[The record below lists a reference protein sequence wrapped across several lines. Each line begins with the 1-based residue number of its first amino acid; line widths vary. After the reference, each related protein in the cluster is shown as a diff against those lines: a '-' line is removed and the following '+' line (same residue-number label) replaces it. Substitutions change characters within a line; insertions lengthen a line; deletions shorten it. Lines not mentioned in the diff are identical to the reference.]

1 MSSMGRPRVHD
12 EQTRA
17 ELLDTAERLVAEGGI
32 EAVSVRAA
40 AMGAGTTTRAV
51 YVLFGSK
58 EELVQALAQRAFGL
72 LMEQVAA
79 VPLTGDPGRDLIVC
93 SVKGFRAFA
102 LEHPDLFRLFF
113 TAQLPRPPLST
124 GSTRTR
130 MTALEQLALLVERA
144 QVAGLLGSHS
154 VEEVTLLWDALCTG
168 LAMREICGPI
178 QRSEGER
185 IWTDALTALLR
196 GLGPGDGAQPSA
208 TDKGASPRAGSATS
222 TRASP
227 ITVPRRTTP
236 PDRVSTGV
244 HPPSAGAA
252 PWR

>member
-1 MSSMGRPRVHD
+1 MGRPRVHD

-17 ELLDTAERLVAEGGI
+17 ELLATAERLVAEGGI

-58 EELVQALAQRAFGL
+58 EGLVQALAQRAFNL
-72 LMEQVAA
+72 VMEQVAA
-79 VPLTGDPGRDLIVC
+79 VPLTDDPGHDLIAG
-93 SVKGFRAFA
+93 SVKGFRVFA

-113 TAQLPRPPLST
+113 TAQPLRPPLST
-124 GSTRTR
+124 DSTRTR
-130 MTALEQLALLVERA
+130 IAALGQLILLVERA
-144 QVAGLLGSHS
+144 RVAGLLGDHS

-185 IWTDALTALLR
+185 IWTDALTALLT
-196 GLGPGDGAQPSA
+196 GLGSLD
-208 TDKGASPRAGSATS
+208 RAR
-222 TRASP
+222 TRV
-227 ITVPRRTTP
+227 T
-236 PDRVSTGV
+236 
-244 HPPSAGAA
+244 
-252 PWR
+252 

>member
-17 ELLDTAERLVAEGGI
+17 ELLATAERLVAEGGI

-58 EELVQALAQRAFGL
+58 EGLAQALAERAFGL
-72 LMEQVAA
+72 LMAQVAA
-79 VPLTGDPGRDLIVC
+79 VPQTNDPGHDLIVC
-93 SVKGFRAFA
+93 SVKGFRVFA

-113 TAQLPRPPLST
+113 TAQLPRPPVST
-124 GSTRTR
+124 GSTKTR
-130 MTALEQLALLVERA
+130 IAALEQLVLLIERA
-144 QVAGLLGSHS
+144 QAAGLLGGHS
-154 VEEVTLLWDALCTG
+154 VEEVTLLWDAFCTG

-185 IWTDALTALLR
+185 IWTDALTALLT
-196 GLGPGDGAQPSA
+196 GLGSMDAA
-208 TDKGASPRAGSATS
+208 R
-222 TRASP
+222 TRATQAEEP
-227 ITVPRRTTP
+227 
-236 PDRVSTGV
+236 
-244 HPPSAGAA
+244 
-252 PWR
+252 

>member
-32 EAVSVRAA
+32 EALSVRAVA
-40 AMGAGTTTRAV
+40 VEAGTTTRAV
-51 YVLFGSK
+51 YVLFGAK
-58 EELVQALAQRAFGL
+58 EGLVEALAQRAFGL

-79 VPLTGDPGRDLIVC
+79 VPLTSDPGRDLIVC

-102 LEHPDLFRLFF
+102 LGHPDLFRLFF

-124 GSTRTR
+124 DSTRTR
-130 MTALEQLALLVERA
+130 MTALDQLVLRIERA
-144 QVAGLLGSHS
+144 QAAGLLGSHS

-185 IWTDALTALLR
+185 IWTDALTALLS
-196 GLGPGDGAQPSA
+196 GLASMDGVQPGATNQP
-208 TDKGASPRAGSATS
+208 ASPA
-222 TRASP
+222 
-227 ITVPRRTTP
+227 
-236 PDRVSTGV
+236 
-244 HPPSAGAA
+244 
-252 PWR
+252 